1 MKNSR
6 IINLRLDEEMVKKLD
21 TLSSKLLISR
31 SELIR
36 QSLTLYLSLLDNI
49 GFYFKPSI
57 ARLPLDIYEDRNAIH
72 IDLGSF
78 NSISVFTISYGG
90 VGELEQDEIKTD
102 TDVVVKTLA
111 RQIEIESICN
121 FTDIRA
127 VLLSTANS
135 LHYSMRIIRE
145 LRKVL
150 KKRVLLSSYEGIART
165 RQTAINVTVVGVRDL
180 SVRNSPKRGDKI
192 YLFGRPLSGTD
203 VIERF
208 DEAVSIDKVREL
220 AERVK
225 AGELSSIFPVKS
237 EGIGAVAAHAASLA
251 GGKALM
257 FLDDEL
263 DAGCPATAVIVTGDE
278 LEERLG
284 EEMGQGL
291 DEGLLIGE
299 II

>member
-72 IDLGSF
+72 VDLGGF

-90 VGELEQDEIKTD
+90 VGELEQDEVKADI
-102 TDVVVKTLA
+102 DVVVRTLA
-111 RQIEIESICN
+111 RQIEVESICN
-121 FTDIRA
+121 FVDIRA

-135 LHYSMRIIRE
+135 LHYSMRIVRE

-150 KKRVLLSSYEGIART
+150 KKRVLLSSYEGIAKT
-165 RQTAINVTVVGVRDL
+165 RQTAVNATVVGVRDL
-180 SVRNSPKRGDKI
+180 SVRNIPRRGDKI

-220 AERVK
+220 AESVK

-237 EGIGAVAAHAASLA
+237 EGVGAAVSHAASLA
-251 GGKALM
+251 GGKLLT
-257 FLDDEL
+257 FVDEGLDI
-263 DAGCPATAVIVTGDE
+263 GCPATAVIVTAEELDVKKE
-278 LEERLG
+278 LEG
-284 EEMGQGL
+284 V
-291 DEGLLIGE
+291 LIGE